1 MPDGVHAEYLK
12 YGSNILFVN
21 ISETLN
27 KTSERVEYLEDVR
40 LGTLNLLAK
49 PPKKMKRQT

>member
-12 YGSNILFVN
+12 YGSNQLFVK

-27 KTSERVEYLEDVR
+27 KTSETVEYLEDVR

-49 PPKKMKRQT
+49 PPKKMKRPT